1 MCVDYSLTV
10 IAALLDAL
18 AFTSLWAAAVAGTL
32 CAAASLAMGI
42 APSFAVI
49 GIAVSGTLVVYNI
62 DRLRDLDRDSA
73 TSPARTAFITRN
85 FGPIAALTAVSAA
98 VACACVLVVGW
109 SAVVLL
115 VPALLLGL
123 FHRRLKSIPFAKPAY
138 ITTAWMVVTV
148 GLPASVGPAAHIVP
162 VTAVLAF
169 SISANIIASNVR
181 DGETLLTSN
190 LALRVA
196 RGLAFT
202 GVAVALADSN
212 VLALIGIPACT
223 CAALLRSDLTERYGL
238 IVVDGALLVGAIFA
252 IIAQQ

>member
-1 MCVDYSLTV
+1 MWVDYSLAV

-18 AFTSLWAAAVAGTL
+18 AFTSLWAAAVAGAL
-32 CAAASLAMGI
+32 CAAASLAMGV

-49 GIAVSGTLVVYNI
+49 GVAVSGTLVVYNI

-73 TSPARTAFITRN
+73 TSPVRTAFITRN
-85 FGPIAALTAVSAA
+85 LGPIAALTAGSAV
-98 VACACVLVVGW
+98 VACVCVLLVGW
-109 SAVVLL
+109 RAAVLL

-123 FHRRLKSIPFAKPAY
+123 FHRRLKGIPYTKPAY
-138 ITTAWMVVTV
+138 ITTAWMMVTV
-148 GLPASVGPAAHIVP
+148 GLPAIVGPATHIVP

-169 SISANIIASNVR
+169 SISANIIASSVR
-181 DGETLLTSN
+181 DGETLLTST

-196 RGLAFT
+196 RGLALA
-202 GVAVALADSN
+202 GVVVALADSN
-212 VLALIGIPACT
+212 VLALAGIPVCT
-223 CAALLRSDLTERYGL
+223 CAALTREDLTERYGL